1 MSDGQGSITY
11 GSLPAASG
19 GGGLPGVTV
28 PLISFTV
35 GDGQAGTPANNATTF
50 EAVTVQGQNIVNKQL
65 LVSRG
70 GILLPWSTGV
80 TANAIKRFNSGG
92 VGGFYFDAAS
102 GLSFQTGEQYDIY
115 ITGVNNT
122 IQT

>member
-11 GSLPAASG
+11 GSPASSGG

-35 GDGQAGTPANNATTF
+35 GDGQAETPANGTTTF
-50 EAVTVQGQNIVNKQL
+50 EGVTKQGQNIVNKQL

-80 TANAIKRFNSGG
+80 TANSIKRFNSGG
-92 VGGFYFDAAS
+92 VGGFYFDPAS
-102 GLSFQTGEQYDIY
+102 GL
-115 ITGVNNT
+115 
-122 IQT
+122 